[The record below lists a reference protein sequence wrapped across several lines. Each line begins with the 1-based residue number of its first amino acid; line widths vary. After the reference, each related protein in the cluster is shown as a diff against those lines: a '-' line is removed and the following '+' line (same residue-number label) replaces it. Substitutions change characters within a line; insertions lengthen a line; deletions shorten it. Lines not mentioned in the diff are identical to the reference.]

1 MPLSALSAA
10 VLPCAQHLTA
20 NLVPRFTCGQPN
32 TTRSPGGAE
41 RAAGTSSFRNSFGLG
56 PLRPAVSRDRAMRT
70 TETIIR
76 DGACDGS
83 IGACTCAARNQSCKR
98 RLIERTARAG
108 AIACCGTSP
117 MPRIQKP
124 RIPKPRIQK
133 SLILKSPILRHG
145 IIAFGSALWLAGL
158 WAQFHSVSAAAT
170 YVVISLLMLL
180 AVVATSGRPIN
191 RASSD

>member
-10 VLPCAQHLTA
+10 VLACLQHLCA
-20 NLVPRFTCGQPN
+20 SLVPSVHVW
-32 TTRSPGGAE
+32 TTEQAEVPAAQNVRPGLHL
-41 RAAGTSSFRNSFGLG
+41 FGPR
-56 PLRPAVSRDRAMRT
+56 PLRPQRHAIAPCHA

-83 IGACTCAARNQSCKR
+83 IGACARAARNQSCKR
-98 RLIERTARAG
+98 GLIERTARAG
-108 AIACCGTSP
+108 AIACCGISP
-117 MPRIQKP
+117 MPRIQ
-124 RIPKPRIQK
+124 KPRIQK
-133 SLILKSPILRHG
+133 SLILKSPIVRHG
-145 IIAFGSALWLAGL
+145 IIALGSALWLAGL
-158 WAQFHSVSAAAT
+158 WAQFHSLSAAAT